1 MKIFKII
8 LNKNKKI
15 EELESKIKNRDIF
28 IGNQMQVMSILK
40 QVINDLENEKLQL
53 QEELKKSAQKCR

>member
-28 IGNQMQVMSILK
+28 IENQMKIMSTLK
-40 QVINDLENEKLQL
+40 NVINDLENEKLQL

>member
-28 IGNQMQVMSILK
+28 IENQMKLMSTLK
-40 QVINDLENEKLQL
+40 NVINDLENEKLQL

>member
-28 IGNQMQVMSILK
+28 IENQMKLMSTLK
-40 QVINDLENEKLQL
+40 NIINDLENEKLQL